1 MNYVPKKLVILMLT
15 MLKYIRN
22 VFYFLLILSI
32 VFCAIGLKFL
42 TFKTGNHENDFIF
55 KIMGW

>member
-1 MNYVPKKLVILMLT
+1 MSL
-15 MLKYIRN
+15 
-22 VFYFLLILSI
+22 YFLLILSI

-55 KIMGW
+55 KIMGLVILIPFFLVLLDILGIIE

>member
-1 MNYVPKKLVILMLT
+1 MSL
-15 MLKYIRN
+15 
-22 VFYFLLILSI
+22 YFLLILSI

-55 KIMGW
+55 KIMGFVILIPFFLVLLDILGIIK